1 MRFVYSISLLNTILN
16 LQIYCNISH
25 RIFSQRETFA
35 PALLQK
41 ERFATFQCR
50 KIFMKIFLNERLN
63 KFNSTSHFPY
73 NIENIHSVLLLQN
86 FYFYSK
92 IVDTG
97 AGYAIGAGMV
107 IKSLGKVGI
116 TSLCFVVG
124 DLTRLRS
131 VVHSVSSSPLFGIT
145 YRLAFIDLPKFSYI
159 ICQRIIGI
167 RRAQKRLYRQQNCSD
182 LKCWTPLVFEN
193 IKTNPA

>member
-1 MRFVYSISLLNTILN
+1 
-16 LQIYCNISH
+16 
-25 RIFSQRETFA
+25 
-35 PALLQK
+35 
-41 ERFATFQCR
+41 
-50 KIFMKIFLNERLN
+50 
-63 KFNSTSHFPY
+63 
-73 NIENIHSVLLLQN
+73 
-86 FYFYSK
+86 SK

-97 AGYAIGAGMV
+97 AGYAVGAGKV

-145 YRLAFIDLPKFSYI
+145 YRLAFVNLPKFSYI

-167 RRAQKRLYRQQNCSD
+167 WCAQQRLYRQQNRSD
-182 LKCWTPLVFEN
+182 LKCGTPFILEN
-193 IKTNPA
+193 IQANPAQSANQLINNISIQYN

>member
-1 MRFVYSISLLNTILN
+1 
-16 LQIYCNISH
+16 
-25 RIFSQRETFA
+25 
-35 PALLQK
+35 
-41 ERFATFQCR
+41 
-50 KIFMKIFLNERLN
+50 MKIFLNERLN

-167 RRAQKRLYRQQNCSD
+167 RRA
-182 LKCWTPLVFEN
+182 
-193 IKTNPA
+193 